1 MKLIIKTVAKPGS
14 TRANK
19 TGAWRSFMPIFDHKL
34 CNKCGI
40 CAMYCPEGVMNKLE
54 NGFFEPDYEY
64 CKGCGIC
71 ANECP
76 KKAIV
81 MVLEGK

>member
-1 MKLIIKTVAKPGS
+1 MKLIIKTVTKPGS
-14 TRANK
+14 TRVNK
-19 TGAWRSFMPIFDHKL
+19 TGAWRSFMPVFEHKV

-40 CAMYCPEGVMNKLE
+40 CAMYCPEGVVHKLE

-76 KKAIV
+76 KKTII

>member
-1 MKLIIKTVAKPGS
+1 MKLIIRTVTKPGS

-19 TGAWRSFMPIFDHKL
+19 TGAWRSFMPVFDHKV

-40 CAMYCPEGVMNKLE
+40 CAMFCPEGIVNKLE
-54 NGFFEPDYEY
+54 NGYYEPDYEY

-76 KKAIV
+76 KKTIV

>member
-1 MKLIIKTVAKPGS
+1 MKLIIKTVVKPGS
-14 TRANK
+14 TNVNK
-19 TGAWRSFMPIFDHKL
+19 TGAWRSFMPVFDRKL
-34 CNKCGI
+34 CSKCGI
-40 CAMYCPEGVMNKLE
+40 CATYCPEGVVNKLE
-54 NGFFEPDYEY
+54 NGYFEPDYEF

-76 KKAIV
+76 KKGII

>member
-19 TGAWRSFMPIFDHKL
+19 TGAWRSFMPVFDHKL
-34 CNKCGI
+34 GSKCGI
-40 CAMYCPEGVMNKLE
+40 CAMYCPEGIINKLE

>member
-1 MKLIIKTVAKPGS
+1 MKLIIKTVVKPGS

-19 TGAWRSFMPIFDHKL
+19 TGAWRSFMPVFDHKL
-34 CNKCGI
+34 CSKCGI
-40 CAMYCPEGVMNKLE
+40 CATYCPEGVVNKLE

-76 KKAIV
+76 KKGII

>member
-1 MKLIIKTVAKPGS
+1 MKLIIKTVTKPGS

-19 TGAWRSFMPIFDHKL
+19 TGAWRSFMPVFDHKQ
-34 CNKCGI
+34 CSKCGI
-40 CAMYCPEGVMNKLE
+40 CGVYCPEGVVYKLE
-54 NGFFEPDYEY
+54 NGYFEPDYEY

>member
-1 MKLIIKTVAKPGS
+1 MKLIIKTVVKPGS

-19 TGAWRSFMPIFDHKL
+19 TGAWRSFMPVFDHKL
-34 CNKCGI
+34 CSKCGI
-40 CAMYCPEGVMNKLE
+40 CAIYCPEGVVHKLE
-54 NGFFEPDYEY
+54 NEFFEPDYEY

-76 KKAIV
+76 KKGII

>member
-14 TRANK
+14 TNVNK
-19 TGAWRSFMPIFDHKL
+19 TGAWRSFMPVFDRKL
-34 CNKCGI
+34 CSKCGI
-40 CAMYCPEGVMNKLE
+40 CATYCPEGIVNKLE
-54 NGFFEPDYEY
+54 NGFFEPDYEF

-76 KKAIV
+76 RKAIT

>member
-14 TRANK
+14 TNVNK
-19 TGAWRSFMPIFDHKL
+19 TGAWRSFMPVFDRKQ
-34 CNKCGI
+34 CSKCGI
-40 CAMYCPEGVMNKLE
+40 CATYCPEGVVYKLE
-54 NGFFEPDYEY
+54 NGYFEPDYEF

-76 KKAIV
+76 KKGII

>member
-1 MKLIIKTVAKPGS
+1 MKLVIKTVTKPGS
-14 TRANK
+14 TRVNK
-19 TGAWRSFMPIFDHKL
+19 TGAWRSFMPVFDHKL

-40 CAMYCPEGVMNKLE
+40 CAIYCPEGIVFKLG
-54 NGFFEPDYEY
+54 NGYFEPDYEY

-76 KKAIV
+76 TKAII